1 VEAKQSDDGIDDT
14 FVSTSS
20 WKSSVFKK
28 PVQRDEFK

>member
-20 WKSSVFKK
+20 WKSPLLKK
-28 PVQRDEFK
+28 PV